1 MSRIDGI
8 RSLAALR
15 SRATKID
22 LCGHALWVA
31 DLEDII
37 KSRRQRAVHAIGR
50 CWKSW
55 RRRSMKRR
63 KLTKREAFERESDRV
78 LRARIRRLLAK
89 PPAERTHFLRKRIG
103 FTASCL

>member
-1 MSRIDGI
+1 
-8 RSLAALR
+8 
-15 SRATKID
+15 
-22 LCGHALWVA
+22 
-31 DLEDII
+31 
-37 KSRRQRAVHAIGR
+37 
-50 CWKSW
+50 
-55 RRRSMKRR
+55 MKRR